1 MFTLFLRGVLLY
13 VILIVIMRVLGKRQ
27 MGELQP
33 YEFTLTLLLAEII
46 ADPVNRLIHFLIIAP
61 DIPFFY
67 RFEICK

>member
-46 ADPVNRLIHFLIIAP
+46 ADPVNSVSMPLVHGLMPAAAVVVVH
-61 DIPFFY
+61 
-67 RFEICK
+67 